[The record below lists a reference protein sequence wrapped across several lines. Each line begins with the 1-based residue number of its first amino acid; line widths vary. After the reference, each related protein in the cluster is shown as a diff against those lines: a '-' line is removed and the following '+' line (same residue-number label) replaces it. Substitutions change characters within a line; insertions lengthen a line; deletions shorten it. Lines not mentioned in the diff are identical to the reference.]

1 MRFKNRTPKIP
12 IPYKIV
18 KYDLMETALLSSCDF
33 LKLSPLPPKHTLSV
47 HGTLL
52 RYLCIAIILATE
64 FSKQKKCFVTEFS
77 FPMQTFYINY
87 IFFNAVTRLSRH
99 NKRYE
104 YISIPGTS
112 RPAVAAIHT
121 PMSAR
126 CSHCTS
132 FQVSIPLLASDKKS
146 LAILPMKIIIYI
158 SWHKC
163 SLAVLTIVT

>member
-33 LKLSPLPPKHTLSV
+33 LKLSPPPPYTHPLSTRDSV
-47 HGTLL
+47 EVP
-52 RYLCIAIILATE
+52 IAIILATE

-87 IFFNAVTRLSRH
+87 IFLNAVTRLINH
-99 NKRYE
+99 NKIYE

-112 RPAVAAIHT
+112 RPAVAEIHT
-121 PMSAR
+121 PMSAK

-132 FQVSIPLLASDKKS
+132 FQVSIPS
-146 LAILPMKIIIYI
+146 LANVP
-158 SWHKC
+158 
-163 SLAVLTIVT
+163 